1 MDTLKAKLTAN
12 EVRNCLRGLRSGI
25 DAYKSAYEA
34 AMERVGSQSGEKYG
48 LSKRIFAWI
57 VHAKR
62 QLHIAELK
70 HALGTCV
77 GKSWL
82 DLDDF
87 VSEQTILSVCA
98 GLISYD
104 DKTNIVRL
112 VHYTAQEYFRE
123 H

>member
-1 MDTLKAKLTAN
+1 MDTLKDELNAN
-12 EVRNCLRGLRSGI
+12 QVRNCLRGLRSGI

-62 QLHIAELK
+62 QLHIVELK